1 MKFKFNLIYIIL
13 IILISVFSG
22 MIITQYKLFP
32 YNQLRN
38 VNQNIKLKVFK
49 KNMYDIPNLHV
60 PNLDSIISV
69 TKDNYIEIR
78 DELKKN
84 IFGNKTSSY
93 TIKKN
98 ITDTN
103 YKDLQNLASID
114 KVIIQQNHNIN
125 SIAYIF
131 YPKKN
136 NGKSFIYHQGHR
148 GNFLLGKKTI
158 NFLVDLGYTVA
169 ALDLPL
175 VGFNNTPTIHFK
187 KFGNLALTEHKFMEH
202 IDDPISYFINPVK
215 CILDIFES
223 KKFNEINMIGI
234 SGGGWVTT
242 VTAAIDERITYSF
255 PVAGTYPMYIRFQ
268 DHYLNYGHFEGANST
283 LLKKANYLDMYI
295 LSCLGANR
303 KQYQILNLYDPKCC
317 SGYMYKS
324 YASFIEKKVKKLN
337 PSSEFKVII
346 DSTHFEH
353 KISDFSHKIIA
364 KKLSIN

>member
-1 MKFKFNLIYIIL
+1 MKFKFSILHISLIVP
-13 IILISVFSG
+13 ISIFLG

-38 VNQNIKLKVFK
+38 INQNIKLKILK
-49 KNMYDIPNLHV
+49 KNAYDVTDLHV
-60 PNLDSIISV
+60 PNLDSILSV
-69 TKDNYIEIR
+69 TKDNYTEIR
-78 DELKKN
+78 AELRKT

-93 TIKKN
+93 KIKKN
-98 ITDTN
+98 IFD
-103 YKDLQNLASID
+103 KDYNNLENLANID
-114 KVIIQQNHNIN
+114 KVYIEQSYHIN

-131 YPKKN
+131 YPKKS

-158 NFLVDLGYTVA
+158 HFLVKQGFTVA

-175 VGFNNTPTIHFK
+175 VGFNNTPSIYLK
-187 KFGNLALTEHKFMEH
+187 KFGNVVLNNHKFMEH
-202 IDDPISYFINPVK
+202 LDDPISFFINPIIN
-215 CILDIFES
+215 ILDILES
-223 KKFNEINMIGI
+223 KGYNEINMIGI
-234 SGGGWVTT
+234 SGGGWATT
-242 VTAAIDERITYSF
+242 IAAAIDERIKNSF

-268 DHYLNYGHFEGANST
+268 DPYLNYGHFEGAHSA
-283 LLKKANYLDMYI
+283 LFKKVNYLDMYI
-295 LSCLGANR
+295 LSCLGENR

-324 YASFIEKKVKKLN
+324 YASFVEEKVKKLS

-353 KISDFSHKIIA
+353 KISEFSHQIIE
-364 KKLSIN
+364 KKLFKK